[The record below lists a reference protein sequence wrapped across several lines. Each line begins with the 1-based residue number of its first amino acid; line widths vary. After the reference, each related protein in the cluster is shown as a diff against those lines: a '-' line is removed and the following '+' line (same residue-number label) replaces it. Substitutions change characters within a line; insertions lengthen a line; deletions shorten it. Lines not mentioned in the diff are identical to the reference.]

1 MSAVGCPGKR
11 ARFGYLLENAVHF
24 GQQTFAVDPT
34 DHLRLHPLIA
44 EADVGAAGVLVLAG
58 EVVEGAGG
66 GRATGR
72 VEAGRVDGEAGGEE
86 REEAGA
92 PEVLRAELVDQAHLG
107 GG

>member
-1 MSAVGCPGKR
+1 VDGRVTHAVGLR
-11 ARFGYLLENAVHF
+11 RVEARG
-24 GQQTFAVDPT
+24 D
-34 DHLRLHPLIA
+34 LRLHPLIA
-44 EADVGAAGVLVLAG
+44 EADVGAAGVLVLAR

-72 VEAGRVDGEAGGEE
+72 VEAWSVDGEARGEE

-107 GG
+107 G